1 MKVVLLQDVKK
12 LGKRGDVVEVS
23 DGYGRNVLI
32 RRGLGLEGTKSN
44 LNIAAQRQES
54 KKFQSQ
60 VAKDEAVIMASQL
73 KKVKIVIPMQ
83 SGEDGKVFGSVTP
96 KYISEVLEKESQ
108 HYNRQEKYKT
118 QRTDKITRRIRCG
131 NMGTPA
137 NHKYNPRKRSRRIKI
152 KRRENRLFLLAL
164 ENALFDKN

>member
-96 KYISEVLEKESQ
+96 KYISEVLEKD
-108 HYNRQEKYKT
+108 HNIT
-118 QRTDKITRRIRCG
+118 IDKKNIKLKEPIKSLGEYDVGIWVHPQITSTI
-131 NMGTPA
+131 
-137 NHKYNPRKRSRRIKI
+137 HVSVV
-152 KRRENRLFLLAL
+152 E
-164 ENALFDKN
+164 E

>member
-96 KYISEVLEKESQ
+96 KYISEVLEKD
-108 HYNRQEKYKT
+108 HNIT
-118 QRTDKITRRIRCG
+118 IDKKNIKLKEPIKALGEYDVEIWVHPQITSTI
-131 NMGTPA
+131 
-137 NHKYNPRKRSRRIKI
+137 HVSVV
-152 KRRENRLFLLAL
+152 E
-164 ENALFDKN
+164 E

>member
-96 KYISEVLEKESQ
+96 KYISEVLEKD
-108 HYNRQEKYKT
+108 HNMT
-118 QRTDKITRRIRCG
+118 IDKKNIKLKEPIKSLGEYDVEIWVHPQITSTI
-131 NMGTPA
+131 
-137 NHKYNPRKRSRRIKI
+137 HVSVV
-152 KRRENRLFLLAL
+152 E
-164 ENALFDKN
+164 E

>member
-96 KYISEVLEKESQ
+96 KYISEVLEKD
-108 HYNRQEKYKT
+108 HNIT
-118 QRTDKITRRIRCG
+118 IDKKNIKLKEPINSLGEYDVEIWVHPQITSTI
-131 NMGTPA
+131 
-137 NHKYNPRKRSRRIKI
+137 HVSVV
-152 KRRENRLFLLAL
+152 E
-164 ENALFDKN
+164 E